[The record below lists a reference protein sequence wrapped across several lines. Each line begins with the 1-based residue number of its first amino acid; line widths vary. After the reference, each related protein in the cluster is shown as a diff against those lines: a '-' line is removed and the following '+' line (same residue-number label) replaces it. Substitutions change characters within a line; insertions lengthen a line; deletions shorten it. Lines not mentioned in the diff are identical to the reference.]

1 MESFRLVE
9 IRKMANPLQAIQR
22 MDKNQPRIK
31 TTCLFDKSLKLLHS
45 GEVDRVKYRKR
56 KSKAIVSLSTTVR
69 SFSYNLLRRNEF
81 VEWHVAWLA
90 EWHNY
95 AECNIC
101 RIKKIK
107 LKKLKI
113 APLFG
118 ANQYSQAAT
127 VLLWCCGLDYDDNQK
142 ARKDSLISLGRLAFS
157 TATKI
162 LLAFIISQTA
172 GGTDTTSRK
181 SAIEER
187 RFGGHTLFCFN
198 FFLPK
203 IFTQLTSPA
212 FLPLFAFETV
222 WEVFLF
228 QTVGRVNVR
237 DIMSRD
243 RTYLVFCFLGL
254 RDEVSGSRS
263 RLLAEK
269 RELESNRVCV
279 LFVFLSFFLFFF
291 FSFLLLAVFPLYL
304 Y

>member
-142 ARKDSLISLGRLAFS
+142 ARKDSLISLGRLAFPQPQRFYS
-157 TATKI
+157 P
-162 LLAFIISQTA
+162 LL
-172 GGTDTTSRK
+172 
-181 SAIEER
+181 
-187 RFGGHTLFCFN
+187 
-198 FFLPK
+198 
-203 IFTQLTSPA
+203 
-212 FLPLFAFETV
+212 
-222 WEVFLF
+222 
-228 QTVGRVNVR
+228 
-237 DIMSRD
+237 
-243 RTYLVFCFLGL
+243 LV
-254 RDEVSGSRS
+254 
-263 RLLAEK
+263 RLLAVPILHHESRPLK
-269 RELESNRVCV
+269 KDVLEATLSSALIFFCQR
-279 LFVFLSFFLFFF
+279 FLHN
-291 FSFLLLAVFPLYL
+291 
-304 Y
+304 